1 MKATNIKW
9 ETDGQ
14 NVQLPSEIEI
24 PSHISADDEDA
35 ITDYLSD
42 ETGWLVISY
51 DIEDTEEKP
60 YALYSDAECISEHT
74 TFEEAEKA
82 FNDEIKTN
90 PDSEVDVLSADGT
103 ISYLSYDPDNGNIY
117 RNERHI

>member
-1 MKATNIKW
+1 MKKEINFNWNKTIK
-9 ETDGQ
+9 EMNGIND
-14 NVQLPSEIEI
+14 
-24 PSHISADDEDA
+24 
-35 ITDYLSD
+35 
-42 ETGWLVISY
+42 
-51 DIEDTEEKP
+51 EEKP
-60 YALYSDAECISEHT
+60 YALYSNAECISEHN

-90 PDSEVDVLSADGT
+90 PYSEVDVLSADGT